1 MLEIGATE
9 IDHLA
14 AALQAIWPLLP
25 LAEAFDTD
33 NKETWKHW
41 ASTTLK
47 VQNILRKIPHPP
59 PKKLKVTA
67 TPFLSCWIAAIDA
80 RAPTGVLPAK
90 AIWLI
95 GRRMRYL
102 EGESVTVRLYTPA
115 QELDLANALRKCSTL
130 EWVHLDEARSRIPNW
145 PSSSPLAWKNA
156 VLEQSRLVSGFH
168 FSYPTTFDFLRTLRK
183 ILKRIEPSDHPLPS
197 APNKPALI
205 RQMTSVL
212 RKISVNKSLL
222 SAADGSQFS
231 ERQHPD
237 TDLDIVIHS
246 SVRDTPPR
254 DGTTRRPPFNYFRSP
269 VSSIDVDASGLA
281 PESRHV
287 KPQKDTLADEPSPPQ
302 ALQSLEVRYS
312 NYRTGMDNQRLPWA
326 WEHLNRFEIA
336 ALRDALLQSAGQHF
350 TATPEAQGAFITW
363 LMMST
368 GQGIE
373 QILKFN
379 LSESKSANGCLM
391 FGPTYR
397 RHIPTPPKAYR
408 PSGDEPPLLN
418 AHAECID
425 IQLSP
430 PFPPLINEMGLS
442 SNKVVSISKC
452 QTVGDYLNLNK
463 AEAEKAVRTF
473 LENHRTRKFRL
484 LPGKIRLVLNVEV
497 MRVCNDP
504 VATHLLTAVPSD
516 MPPSGVY
523 YTAYRPE
530 VLAEI
535 YQHALSN
542 IFGEPL

>member
-1 MLEIGATE
+1 MLGISPSEIG
-9 IDHLA
+9 HLA
-14 AALQAIWPLLP
+14 TALHAIQPLLP
-25 LAEAFDTD
+25 LAEAFDED
-33 NKETWKHW
+33 NQEKWKHW
-41 ASTTLK
+41 ASTILK
-47 VQNILRKIPHPP
+47 VQNILRQLPPTIP
-59 PKKLKVTA
+59 PKLKLA
-67 TPFLSCWIAAIDA
+67 TTPLLCSWITEINP
-80 RAPTGVLPAK
+80 RAPSGVLPAR

-95 GRRMRYL
+95 GRHIRYL
-102 EGESVTVRLYTPA
+102 EGESATVRLFTPA
-115 QELDLANALRKCSTL
+115 QELDLSNTLRKCSTL

-168 FSYPTTFDFLRTLRK
+168 FSYPTTFDFLRTLGK

-197 APNKPALI
+197 TPNKPALI

-222 SAADGSQFS
+222 SAAVGSQFS

-237 TDLDIVIHS
+237 TDHDIVIHS
-246 SVRDTPPR
+246 SVSDTPAR

-269 VSSIDVDASGLA
+269 VSSGDVDASGLA

-287 KPQKDTLADEPSPPQ
+287 KPQKDTPADEPAPPQ

-312 NYRTGMDNQRLPWA
+312 NYRTSMDNQRLPWA

-336 ALRDALLQSAGQHF
+336 ALRDALLQSAGQHS

-363 LMMST
+363 LLMST

-379 LSESKSANGCLM
+379 LSESKSAYGCLM

-442 SNKVVSISKC
+442 SDKVISLSKF

-463 AEAEKAVRTF
+463 TGAEKAVRTF

-484 LPGKIRLVLNVEV
+484 LPGKIRSILNVEV